1 MFCPKCGNELR
12 DGDAFCGKCGAKIG
26 GAAPAGAAAQ
36 EVPSA
41 DAARTSAPEPE
52 KPKKGR
58 KPLAVLA
65 AAVVLLLA
73 AGGAYI
79 AIAGP
84 FGPKDETP
92 ATQPSGS
99 ADPEPDK
106 DGKDEG
112 DADDEADEGKKDGK
126 KKAGELTDGT
136 VTVSNVKIEKVDFE
150 SLPGALRS
158 GGSTSDDGN
167 PFSEILNGSYG
178 PQGEEIYAITMDAE
192 NATTSSVKGW
202 LKMDCSVT
210 MTDDYGDEKTDE
222 RSFETYRW
230 SGTAGY
236 GDLQESDAGAFFLAP
251 KEKREVTIFA
261 AWRGSKPAGSSQD
274 PNSAPPSSWVER
286 QMGIGGRDGAVVS
299 DVEPTGV
306 GSAALGSPHGL
317 IAVTDENVSVEG
329 GAARAFQNEMA
340 GISRDCVGADVTVKN
355 ATKHKAEKLTVTCW
369 VRYDG
374 VLVPVSIKLAA
385 EHIKPGEEVK
395 LTPEEN
401 AVSYLMNYE
410 GDPSEL
416 EVVPQFIDYV
426 RD

>member
-1 MFCPKCGNELR
+1 MFCPKCGSELR

-26 GAAPAGAAAQ
+26 GDAPASAAAPEA
-36 EVPSA
+36 PSA
-41 DAARTSAPEPE
+41 DTALAPEPE

-73 AGGAYI
+73 AGGAYV
-79 AIAGP
+79 AVADP
-84 FGPKDETP
+84 FAPKAEEP
-92 ATQPSGS
+92 AAQPSGS
-99 ADPEPDK
+99 AEPEDK
-106 DGKDEG
+106 KASKADKG
-112 DADDEADEGKKDGK
+112 DAGKADDGK
-126 KKAGELTDGT
+126 KNAGELTDGT

-158 GGSTSDDGN
+158 GGSSDDGN
-167 PFSEILNGSYG
+167 PFSDILGASYG

-202 LKMDCSVT
+202 LKMDCTVT
-210 MTDDYGDEKTDE
+210 MTDEYGDDKTDE
-222 RSFETYRW
+222 RSFETYEW

-236 GDLQESDAGAFFLAP
+236 GDLQKSDPGAFYLAP
-251 KEKREVTIFA
+251 KEKRRVTVFA
-261 AWRGSKPAGSSQD
+261 AWRGSKPAGSTRD
-274 PNSAPPSSWVER
+274 PNSAPPASWVER
-286 QMGIGGRDGAVVS
+286 QMGIGGVDGAVVS

-306 GSAALGSPHGL
+306 GSAALESPHGL
-317 IAVTDENVSVEG
+317 IAVTDENVTVEG
-329 GAARAFQNEMA
+329 GVARAFEYDMA
-340 GISRDCVGADVTVKN
+340 GISQDGVAADVTVKN
-355 ATKHKAEKLTVTCW
+355 ATKHKAEQMTVSCW

-374 VLVPVSIKLAA
+374 VLVPVPIKMVA
-385 EHIKPGEEVK
+385 EHIKPGEEVR

-401 AVSYLMNYE
+401 AVRYLMDYE